1 MPRIEPLPEDKVDPE
16 LMAEM
21 TRLVESGQLGS
32 GNTTWPR
39 IIAHHPDP
47 DVVRGRL
54 NIIAKNGTDG
64 GGTLGSRL
72 RELLRL
78 ANAQLVGCDA
88 CSQARYD
95 SEVAEDAIA
104 CAVVG
109 AGEELSERERLALA
123 FQRKLHLDHWS
134 IDGETYRELATVF
147 TTAEIVE
154 LGDTITAMMGPG
166 RWLHTLDMLSSEEPV
181 VPWSHTPEGPRP
193 DDRELT
199 SAG

>member
-1 MPRIEPLPEDKVDPE
+1 MN
-16 LMAEM
+16 
-21 TRLVESGQLGS
+21 RLVESGQLGS
-32 GNTTWPR
+32 GNTAWPR

-47 DVVRGRL
+47 ELVQVRL
-54 NIIAKNGTDG
+54 SHIANNGTDG
-64 GGTLGSRL
+64 GGTLGARL

-95 SEVAEDAIA
+95 SELAEEAIA

-123 FQRKLHLDHWS
+123 FQRKMHLDHWS
-134 IDGETYRELATVF
+134 IDSETYRQLATVF

-154 LGDTITAMMGPG
+154 LGDAIATGMGHG
-166 RWLHTLDMLSSEEPV
+166 RWLHTLDMLSSGEPV
-181 VPWSHTPEGPRP
+181 VPWSHTPDAQSES
-193 DDRELT
+193 DRELT
-199 SAG
+199 SPL